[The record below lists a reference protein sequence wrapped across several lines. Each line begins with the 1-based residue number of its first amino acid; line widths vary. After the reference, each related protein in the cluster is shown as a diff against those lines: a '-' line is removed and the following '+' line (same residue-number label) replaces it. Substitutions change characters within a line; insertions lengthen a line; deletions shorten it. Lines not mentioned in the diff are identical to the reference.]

1 VSSDPLLQPFQLKH
15 LTLKNRLMISSHEPN
30 YHEEGMPKDRYRLY
44 HVERAK
50 GGVALTM
57 TAGSASVAADSP
69 PAFGNLHAYKDEIVP
84 WLKKIADQCH
94 DYGTAVMI
102 QLTHLGRR
110 TMWSQADWL
119 PVIAS
124 SRVRE
129 AAHRSFPK
137 QMEDWDIERVIK
149 DYADAAQ
156 RMVAANLDGFEL
168 ECYGHLID
176 GFWSPATARRTD
188 EYGGSLENRM
198 RFGMRVLQAIRA
210 RIGNHPIVGL
220 RIAADENWDQG
231 LSREEGVEICKRF
244 KNSGL
249 IDFLNIVR
257 GHNDHDSAIIEHIPL
272 TGMRSSPHLDFAGE
286 VRAETRF
293 PTFHAS
299 RIADVATARHA
310 IASGKLDMVAMTRA
324 HIADPHIMQKVLARR
339 EHQIRPCVGASYC
352 IDRIYENGSATCIHN
367 PATGREGSEPHII
380 SRSDEPGR
388 RVIIVGAGPAGLE
401 AARVSAE
408 RGHQV
413 VVFEAAPKAGGQMR
427 LAANLRRRAEMMSII
442 EWRLDECERLGVEFR
457 FNSLADANQVLALSP
472 DIVVV
477 ATGGLAQNIAIQQG
491 SELAVS
497 SWDILSGDVVPY
509 GDVLVLDENG
519 SHPALVCAEFVADKG
534 VEVEFVTPERN
545 FAPDAGGLNVVPYV
559 RSFVKRGVKVTTM
572 TGISK
577 LERHNN
583 RIKAILWSPFT
594 MADCGERI
602 VDLVIVENGTAPL
615 DDLYFELKEGSFNR
629 GEVDYP
635 ALVAGHKQTLR
646 TNCDGAYQLFRIGDA
661 VTSRNIHAA
670 VYDGLRFAKA
680 F

>member
-1 VSSDPLLQPFQLKH
+1 
-15 LTLKNRLMISSHEPN
+15 
-30 YHEEGMPKDRYRLY
+30 MPKDRYRLY

-57 TAGSASVAADSP
+57 TAGSAIVSADSP
-69 PAFGNLHAYKDEIVP
+69 PAFGNLYAYKDEIVP
-84 WLKKIADQCH
+84 WLKKLADECH
-94 DYGTAVMI
+94 AYGTAVMI

-110 TMWSQADWL
+110 TAFAQGDWL
-119 PVIAS
+119 PVIAA

-149 DYADAAQ
+149 DYADAAE
-156 RMVAANLDGFEL
+156 RMVAAGLDGFEL

-198 RFGMRVLQAIRA
+198 RFGIRILEAIRA
-210 RIGNHPIVGL
+210 RIGNDPIVGL

-231 LSREEGVEICKRF
+231 LSRKEGVEICKRF

-257 GHNDHDSAIIEHIPL
+257 GHNDHDSAMIEHIPV

-286 VRAETRF
+286 VRAETQF

-324 HIADPHIMQKVLARR
+324 HIADPHIMRKILEKR
-339 EHQIRPCVGASYC
+339 EDQIRPCVGATYC
-352 IDRIYENGSATCIHN
+352 LDRIYENGSATCIHN
-367 PATGREGSEPHII
+367 PATGREGSEPHLIPK
-380 SRSDEPGR
+380 SDEPGR
-388 RVIIVGAGPAGLE
+388 MVVIVGAGPGGLE

-408 RGHQV
+408 RGHKV
-413 VVFEAAPKAGGQMR
+413 VVFEAAPKAGGQVR
-427 LAANLRRRAEMMSII
+427 LATKLKRRTEMISII
-442 EWRLDECERLGVEFR
+442 DWRVAECERLGVEFR
-457 FNSLADANQVLALSP
+457 FNNLADASQVLALSP
-472 DIVVV
+472 DIVVI
-477 ATGGLAQNIAIQQG
+477 ATGGLPQNTAIRQG
-491 SELAVS
+491 GELAVS
-497 SWDILSGDVVPY
+497 SWDILSGDVAPY
-509 GDVLVLDENG
+509 GEVLVLDENG
-519 SHPALVCAEFVADKG
+519 SHPALVCAEFAADKG
-534 VEVEFVTPERN
+534 VEVEYLTPERS
-545 FAPDAGGLNVVPYV
+545 FAPDAGGLNIIPYV
-559 RSFVKRGVKVTTM
+559 RSFVKLGVKVTTL
-572 TGISK
+572 TGVSK

-583 RIKAILWSPFT
+583 RIKATLWSPYT

-602 VDLVIVENGTAPL
+602 ADLVVVENGTAPL
-615 DDLYFELKEGSFNR
+615 DDLYFEFKEGSVNR

-635 ALVAGHKQTLR
+635 ALIAGRKQTLV
-646 TNCDGAYQLFRIGDA
+646 TNRDGAYQLFRIGDA

-670 VYDGLRFAKA
+670 IYDGLRFAKA

>member
-15 LTLKNRLMISSHEPN
+15 LSLKNRLMITSHEPN
-30 YHEEGMPKDRYRLY
+30 YHEDGMPKDRYRLY

-57 TAGSASVAADSP
+57 TAGSAVVSADSP
-69 PAFGNLHAYKDEIVP
+69 PAFGNLYAYKDEIVP
-84 WLKKIADQCH
+84 WLKKLADECH
-94 DYGTAVMI
+94 AYGTAVMI

-110 TMWSQADWL
+110 TAFAQGDWL
-119 PVIAS
+119 PVIAA

-149 DYADAAQ
+149 DYADAAE
-156 RMVAANLDGFEL
+156 RMVAAGLDGFEL

-188 EYGGSLENRM
+188 AYGGSLENRM
-198 RFGMRVLQAIRA
+198 RFGIRILEAIRA
-210 RIGNHPIVGL
+210 RIGNDPIVGL

-231 LSREEGVEICKRF
+231 LSRKEGVEICKRF

-257 GHNDHDSAIIEHIPL
+257 GHNDHDSAMIEHIPV

-286 VRAETRF
+286 VRAETQF

-324 HIADPHIMQKVLARR
+324 HIADPHIMRKILEKR
-339 EHQIRPCVGASYC
+339 EDQIRPCVGATYC
-352 IDRIYENGSATCIHN
+352 LDRIYENGSATCIHN
-367 PATGREGSEPHII
+367 PATGREGSEPHLIPK
-380 SRSDEPGR
+380 SDEPGR
-388 RVIIVGAGPAGLE
+388 MVVIVGAGPGGLE

-408 RGHQV
+408 RGHKV
-413 VVFEAAPKAGGQMR
+413 VVFEAAPKGGGQVR
-427 LAANLRRRAEMMSII
+427 LATKLKRRTEMISII
-442 EWRLDECERLGVEFR
+442 DWRVAECERLGVEFR
-457 FNSLADANQVLALSP
+457 FNNLADASQVLALSP
-472 DIVVV
+472 DIVVI
-477 ATGGLAQNIAIQQG
+477 ATGGLPQNTAIRQG
-491 SELAVS
+491 GELAVS
-497 SWDILSGDVVPY
+497 SWDILSGDVAPY
-509 GDVLVLDENG
+509 GEVLVLDENG
-519 SHPALVCAEFVADKG
+519 SHPALVCAEFAADKG
-534 VEVEFVTPERN
+534 VEVEYLTPERS
-545 FAPDAGGLNVVPYV
+545 FAPDAGGLNIIPYV
-559 RSFVKRGVKVTTM
+559 RSFVKLGVKVTTL
-572 TGISK
+572 TGVSK

-583 RIKAILWSPFT
+583 RIKATLWSPYT

-602 VDLVIVENGTAPL
+602 VDLVVVENGTAPL
-615 DDLYFELKEGSFNR
+615 DDLYFELKEGSVNR

-635 ALVAGHKQTLR
+635 ALIAGRKQALR
-646 TNCDGAYQLFRIGDA
+646 TNHDGAYQLFRIGDA

-670 VYDGLRFAKA
+670 IYDGLRFAKA

>member
-1 VSSDPLLQPFQLKH
+1 
-15 LTLKNRLMISSHEPN
+15 
-30 YHEEGMPKDRYRLY
+30 
-44 HVERAK
+44 
-50 GGVALTM
+50 
-57 TAGSASVAADSP
+57 
-69 PAFGNLHAYKDEIVP
+69 
-84 WLKKIADQCH
+84 
-94 DYGTAVMI
+94 MI

-110 TMWSQADWL
+110 TACAQGDWL
-119 PVIAS
+119 PVIAA

-149 DYADAAQ
+149 DYADAAE
-156 RMVAANLDGFEL
+156 RMVAAGLDGFEL

-198 RFGMRVLQAIRA
+198 RFGTRILKAIRA
-210 RIGNHPIVGL
+210 RIGNDPIVGL

-244 KNSGL
+244 KDSGL

-257 GHNDHDSAIIEHIPL
+257 GHNDHDSAMIEHIPV

-324 HIADPHIMQKVLARR
+324 HIADPHIMRKILEKR
-339 EHQIRPCVGASYC
+339 EDQIRPCVGATYC
-352 IDRIYENGSATCIHN
+352 LDRIYENGSATCIHN
-367 PATGREGSEPHII
+367 PATGREGSEPHLIPK
-380 SRSDEPGR
+380 SDEPGR
-388 RVIIVGAGPAGLE
+388 RVVVVGAGPGGLE

-408 RGHQV
+408 RGHKV
-413 VVFEAAPKAGGQMR
+413 VVLEAAPKAGGQVR
-427 LAANLRRRAEMMSII
+427 LATKLKRRTEMIGII
-442 EWRLDECERLGVEFR
+442 DWRVAECERLGVEFR
-457 FNSLADANQVLALSP
+457 FNNLADASQVLALSP
-472 DIVVV
+472 DIVVI
-477 ATGGLAQNIAIQQG
+477 ATGGLPQNTAIRQG
-491 SELAVS
+491 GELAVS
-497 SWDILSGDVVPY
+497 SWDILSGDVTPY

-519 SHPALVCAEFVADKG
+519 SHPALVCAEFAADKG
-534 VEVEFVTPERN
+534 VEVEYVTPERS
-545 FAPDAGGLNVVPYV
+545 FAPDAGGLNIIPYV
-559 RSFVKRGVKVTTM
+559 RSFVKLGVKVTTL
-572 TGISK
+572 TGVSK

-583 RIKAILWSPFT
+583 RIRATLWSPYT

-602 VDLVIVENGTAPL
+602 VDLVVAENGTAPL
-615 DDLYFELKEGSFNR
+615 DDLYFELKEGSVNR

-635 ALVAGHKQTLR
+635 ALIAGRKQAL
-646 TNCDGAYQLFRIGDA
+646 YEP
-661 VTSRNIHAA
+661 
-670 VYDGLRFAKA
+670 
-680 F
+680 

>member
-1 VSSDPLLQPFQLKH
+1 MSSDPLLQPFQLKH

-30 YHEEGMPKDRYRLY
+30 YHEDGMPKDRYRLY

-57 TAGSASVAADSP
+57 TAGSAVVSADSP

-84 WLKKIADQCH
+84 WLKKLADECH

-110 TMWSQADWL
+110 TIWSQADWL

-149 DYADAAQ
+149 DYADAAD
-156 RMVAANLDGFEL
+156 RMVAAGLDGFEL

-188 EYGGSLENRM
+188 DYGGSLENRM
-198 RFGMRVLQAIRA
+198 RFGVRILEAIRR
-210 RIGNHPIVGL
+210 RIGDHPIVGL
-220 RIAADENWDQG
+220 RIAADEDWDRG
-231 LSREEGVEICKRF
+231 LSREEGVEICRRF
-244 KNSGL
+244 KDSGL

-257 GHNDHDSAIIEHIPL
+257 GHNDHDSAVVEHIPL

-286 VRAETRF
+286 VRSELRF

-324 HIADPHIMQKVLARR
+324 HIADPHIMRKILEKR
-339 EHQIRPCVGASYC
+339 EDQIRPCVGASYC

-367 PATGREGSEPHII
+367 PATGREGSEPHIVP
-380 SRSDEPGR
+380 RSEQPR
-388 RVIIVGAGPAGLE
+388 KTVVIVGAGPAGLE

-408 RGHQV
+408 RGHRV
-413 VVFEAAPKAGGQMR
+413 VVFEAAAKAGGQVR
-427 LAANLRRRAEMMSII
+427 LAANLKRRAEMMSII
-442 EWRLDECERLGVEFR
+442 EWRLGECERLGVEFL
-457 FNSLADANQVLALSP
+457 FNNLADADQVLALSP
-472 DIVVV
+472 DIVVI
-477 ATGGLAQNIAIQQG
+477 ATGGFPQNTAIDKG

-497 SWDILSGDVVPY
+497 SWDILSGDVAPY

-534 VEVEFVTPERN
+534 VEVEYVTPERN
-545 FAPDAGGLNVVPYV
+545 FAPDAGGLNIVPYV
-559 RSFVKRGVKVTTM
+559 RSFVRRGVKITTM

-583 RIKAILWSPFT
+583 RIKATLWSPFT

-615 DDLYFELKEGSFNR
+615 DDLYFELKEGSVNR

-635 ALVAGHKQTLR
+635 ALIAGRKQALR
-646 TNCDGAYQLFRIGDA
+646 TNPDGAYRLFRIGDA
-661 VTSRNIHAA
+661 ITSRNIHAA

>member
-1 VSSDPLLQPFQLKH
+1 VSSDPLLQPFHLKH
-15 LTLKNRLMISSHEPN
+15 LSLKNRLMITSHEPN
-30 YHEEGMPKDRYRLY
+30 YHEDGMPKDRYRLY

-57 TAGSASVAADSP
+57 TAGSAVVSADSP
-69 PAFGNLHAYKDEIVP
+69 PAFGNLYAYKDEIVP
-84 WLKKIADQCH
+84 WLKKLADECH
-94 DYGTAVMI
+94 AYGTAVMI

-110 TMWSQADWL
+110 TAFAQGDWL
-119 PVIAS
+119 PVIAA

-149 DYADAAQ
+149 DYADAAE
-156 RMVAANLDGFEL
+156 RMVAAGLDGFEL

-198 RFGMRVLQAIRA
+198 RFGIRILEAIRA
-210 RIGNHPIVGL
+210 RIGNDPIVGL

-231 LSREEGVEICKRF
+231 LSRKEGVEICKRF

-257 GHNDHDSAIIEHIPL
+257 GHNDHDSAMIEHIPV

-286 VRAETRF
+286 VRAETQF

-324 HIADPHIMQKVLARR
+324 HIADPHIMRKILEKR
-339 EHQIRPCVGASYC
+339 EDQIRPCVGATYC
-352 IDRIYENGSATCIHN
+352 LDRIYENGSATCIHN
-367 PATGREGSEPHII
+367 PATGREGSEPHLIPK
-380 SRSDEPGR
+380 SDEPGR
-388 RVIIVGAGPAGLE
+388 MVVIVGAGPGGLE

-408 RGHQV
+408 RGHKV
-413 VVFEAAPKAGGQMR
+413 VVFEAAPKAGGQVR
-427 LAANLRRRAEMMSII
+427 LATKLKRRTEMISII
-442 EWRLDECERLGVEFR
+442 DWRVAECERLGVEFR
-457 FNSLADANQVLALSP
+457 FNNLADASQVLALSP
-472 DIVVV
+472 DIVVI
-477 ATGGLAQNIAIQQG
+477 ATGGLPQNTAIRQG
-491 SELAVS
+491 GELAVS
-497 SWDILSGDVVPY
+497 SWDILSGDVAPY
-509 GDVLVLDENG
+509 GEVLVLDENG
-519 SHPALVCAEFVADKG
+519 SHPALVCAEFAADKG
-534 VEVEFVTPERN
+534 VEVEYLTPERS
-545 FAPDAGGLNVVPYV
+545 FAPDAGGLNIIPYV
-559 RSFVKRGVKVTTM
+559 RSFVKLGVKVTTL
-572 TGISK
+572 TGVSK

-583 RIKAILWSPFT
+583 RIKATLWSPYT

-602 VDLVIVENGTAPL
+602 VDLVVVENGTAPL
-615 DDLYFELKEGSFNR
+615 DDLYFELKEGSVNR
-629 GEVDYP
+629 GEVDHP
-635 ALVAGHKQTLR
+635 ALIAGRKQALR
-646 TNCDGAYQLFRIGDA
+646 TNHDGAYQLFRIGDA

-670 VYDGLRFAKA
+670 IYDGLRFAKA